1 MISRTIAPNALPTV
15 GKYRIDPVRSTV
27 TYSGRHLF
35 GLGVVHATFRI
46 RSGQIQIADPYTA
59 SAVAVSIDA
68 SSFASGNAS
77 RDKAVRSAALLDT
90 AAFAEI
96 SFTSDNLRWDGDN
109 WLLNGCVTAHGVTVP
124 ADVTFDSVVHE
135 PRGIR
140 VLCRADHLDRYA
152 FGVSGSKGMVGRHL
166 DLDID
171 IYATP

>member
-1 MISRTIAPNALPTV
+1 M
-15 GKYRIDPVRSTV
+15 
-27 TYSGRHLF
+27 
-35 GLGVVHATFRI
+35 
-46 RSGQIQIADPYTA
+46 
-59 SAVAVSIDA
+59 
-68 SSFASGNAS
+68 
-77 RDKAVRSAALLDT
+77 
-90 AAFAEI
+90 
-96 SFTSDNLRWDGDN
+96 
-109 WLLNGCVTAHGVTVP
+109 TAHGVTVP